1 MIATCRGTA
10 WRAGR
15 GGTDAAGSTTTVPFR
30 VGFSPFRLL
39 DRDEATPV
47 SVAGVALLDLQEL
60 LLLLLAHRVQPLNVA
75 LRQLLNRTLGTVL
88 VVLGHIIVP

>member
-10 WRAGR
+10 WRAGK

-30 VGFSPFRLL
+30 VGFSPFRQL
-39 DRDEATPV
+39 DRDEATP
-47 SVAGVALLDLQEL
+47 SQWGTLLDLQEL

-75 LRQLLNRTLGTVL
+75 LRQLLNRALGTVL
-88 VVLGHIIVP
+88 VVLGHIAVP